1 VIIRKQQF
9 QDDLSSLRKK
19 RKILVKIVKRK
30 EMKEIQ
36 KRLIDQIFQEIAN
49 MMMMQRNLI
58 VSLRKL
64 ESEDIALHAMSSK
77 AQATLEK
84 FQT

>member
-1 VIIRKQQF
+1 M
-9 QDDLSSLRKK
+9 KK
-19 RKILVKIVKRK
+19 K

-49 MMMMQRNLI
+49 MLMTQRDLI

-64 ESEDIALHAMSSK
+64 ESEDIALHVMSLK
-77 AQATLEK
+77 VQAVLEK
-84 FQT
+84 SQT